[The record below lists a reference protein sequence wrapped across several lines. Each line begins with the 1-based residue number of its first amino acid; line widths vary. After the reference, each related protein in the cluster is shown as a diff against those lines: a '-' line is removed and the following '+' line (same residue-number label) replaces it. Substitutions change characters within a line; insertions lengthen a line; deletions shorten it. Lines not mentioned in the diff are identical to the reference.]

1 LGTPTEPRH
10 FRSIRS
16 RRDQQKQGFE
26 TQISQI
32 LQIKAQNILMRSV
45 KSVFQKLALTPTCG
59 ALAVISLA
67 CEYDGSDGSYF
78 QRTINRHRMNDRF
91 TENLSVD
98 RSRANQAL
106 DKPGCANPSR

>member
-1 LGTPTEPRH
+1 MPTKRPVNARPEWLAV
-10 FRSIRS
+10 
-16 RRDQQKQGFE
+16 KQGFE

-45 KSVFQKLALTPTCG
+45 PRSVKSVKYVFQNLALTPTCG

-91 TENLSVD
+91 T
-98 RSRANQAL
+98 
-106 DKPGCANPSR
+106 